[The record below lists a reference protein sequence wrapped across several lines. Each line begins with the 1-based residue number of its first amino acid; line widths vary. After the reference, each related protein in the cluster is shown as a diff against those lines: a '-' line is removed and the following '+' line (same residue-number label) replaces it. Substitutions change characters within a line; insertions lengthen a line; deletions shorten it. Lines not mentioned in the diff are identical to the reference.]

1 MGITKEQ
8 LMRTLELSK
17 TYEDGELSAV
27 ETRLNALIQA
37 LYEVVNNN
45 REDPIHEIHEN
56 VGLQD
61 TPVGHIMSYMGKTA
75 PKNYLVCD
83 GGVYNITDYPALSSH
98 ILKEFGVVNY
108 FGGDGET
115 TFAVPDLRN
124 EFLRGYHGEKDEQ
137 LSGEIGTHQ
146 DATVIP
152 WFGVDLNNKFFSY
165 AGAGT
170 HRETY
175 NHDSYIPGKPECH
188 TTANVNA
195 GGANAT
201 TRQEAYV
208 TLRPTNVAVLY
219 CIKYQPTY
227 YLRAGS
233 DRDYY
238 SKEEHC
244 IGTWIN
250 GKPLYRIVLTG
261 ILKAGMATTTQVPSG
276 GIFGDY
282 PTDIDEMIFTH
293 GFSMDPNTN
302 IPQHPVPHVH
312 PSSIESFGYHVNF
325 TSGAMVIGLRPG
337 SNFAKA
343 GHRVH
348 LIFVYTKKV
357 YYTFLGITILIPIRH
372 LYSVRR
378 KPNGN

>member
-8 LMRTLELSK
+8 LIQTLELSK
-17 TYEDGELSAV
+17 TYEDGELTAV

-61 TPVGHIMSYMGKTA
+61 TPVGHIMAYMGKTA

-83 GGVYNITDYPALSSH
+83 GSVYNITDYPALSSH
-98 ILKEFGVVNY
+98 ILNEFGAVNY

-124 EFLRGYHGEKDEQ
+124 EFLRGYHGEKEEQQ
-137 LSGEIGTHQ
+137 LSGEIGVHQ
-146 DATVIP
+146 EPTSIPSLYVDRKVVGICFSTKGENTQAANPDSIVPGNYIDTSTGPGSSGRWTGPTEETFTV
-152 WFGVDLNNKFFSY
+152 
-165 AGAGT
+165 
-170 HRETY
+170 
-175 NHDSYIPGKPECH
+175 
-188 TTANVNA
+188 
-195 GGANAT
+195 
-201 TRQEAYV
+201 
-208 TLRPTNVAVLY
+208 RPTNMAVLY

-261 ILKAGMATTTQVPSG
+261 ILKAGMSTTTQVPSG

-302 IPQHPVPHVH
+302 IPQHPIPHVH

-357 YYTFLGITILIPIRH
+357 YYTFLGIAILIPIRH
-372 LYSVRR
+372 LYSIRR

>member
-17 TYEDGELSAV
+17 TYEDGELTAV

-61 TPVGHIMSYMGKTA
+61 TPVGHIMAYMGKTA

-83 GGVYNITDYPALSSH
+83 GSVYNITGYPALSSH
-98 ILKEFGVVNY
+98 ILNEFGAVNY

-124 EFLRGYHGEKDEQ
+124 EFLRGYHGEKEEQQ
-137 LSGEIGTHQ
+137 LSGEIGVHQ
-146 DATVIP
+146 EPTSIPSLYVDRKEVGICFSTKGENTQAVNPDSIVPGNYIDTSTGPGSSGRWTGPTEETFTV
-152 WFGVDLNNKFFSY
+152 
-165 AGAGT
+165 
-170 HRETY
+170 
-175 NHDSYIPGKPECH
+175 
-188 TTANVNA
+188 
-195 GGANAT
+195 
-201 TRQEAYV
+201 
-208 TLRPTNVAVLY
+208 RPTNMAVLY

-238 SKEEHC
+238 STEETC

-250 GKPLYRIVLTG
+250 GKLLYRVVLTG
-261 ILKAGMATTTQVPSG
+261 TLPKGIATATTVPSG
-276 GIFGDY
+276 SYFGEY
-282 PTDIDEMIFTH
+282 PTDIDEIVDMY
-293 GFSMDPNTN
+293 GFSGNPSTGR
-302 IPQHPVPHVH
+302 PVHPIPHVH
-312 PSSIESFGYHVNF
+312 PASSELFGFHVNF
-325 TSGAMVIGLRPG
+325 NSGSMSIEVRQG
-337 SNFAKA
+337 SNWGINAHKI
-343 GHRVH
+343 H
-348 LIFVYTKKV
+348 LVIVYTKK
-357 YYTFLGITILIPIRH
+357 T
-372 LYSVRR
+372 
-378 KPNGN
+378 